1 MCLREPGEPRREERA
16 GLVVRRLPLRHRA
29 GAGLPRLLAEYGAFF
44 AMAAAL
50 VTVRHLR
57 RRFDVV
63 QVNSVPDAL
72 VFCALGPRL
81 LGARILLDLQEPMPE
96 FFATRFGAGLRH
108 PAVRV
113 IAALEQASIRFA
125 HAAVT
130 VTEQVREAFVRRG
143 APADKVTVVMDGADD
158 RVFDTAPHPPR
169 ERDPSRLILMSH
181 GTIEP
186 QYGLDTAIAAVAL
199 LDGAIAGLELRIY
212 GDGSAREDLRRLA
225 DELGVA
231 DRVTF
236 SDGFVPLDE
245 LVGALADAD
254 AGVVAMKRDAFRDL
268 TLAGKLFDFVAMRR
282 PVLVSRTRSVT
293 ETFDEH
299 CYVGFRS
306 DDPADLARAIAALHA
321 DPADAERRAARA
333 HQAGAPYRW
342 SAQRKRY
349 LAVIAGLLDR

>member
-143 APADKVTVVMDGADD
+143 APADKVTVVMDGAD
-158 RVFDTAPHPPR
+158 
-169 ERDPSRLILMSH
+169 
-181 GTIEP
+181 
-186 QYGLDTAIAAVAL
+186 
-199 LDGAIAGLELRIY
+199 
-212 GDGSAREDLRRLA
+212 
-225 DELGVA
+225 
-231 DRVTF
+231 
-236 SDGFVPLDE
+236 
-245 LVGALADAD
+245 
-254 AGVVAMKRDAFRDL
+254 
-268 TLAGKLFDFVAMRR
+268 
-282 PVLVSRTRSVT
+282 
-293 ETFDEH
+293 
-299 CYVGFRS
+299 
-306 DDPADLARAIAALHA
+306 
-321 DPADAERRAARA
+321 
-333 HQAGAPYRW
+333 
-342 SAQRKRY
+342 
-349 LAVIAGLLDR
+349 